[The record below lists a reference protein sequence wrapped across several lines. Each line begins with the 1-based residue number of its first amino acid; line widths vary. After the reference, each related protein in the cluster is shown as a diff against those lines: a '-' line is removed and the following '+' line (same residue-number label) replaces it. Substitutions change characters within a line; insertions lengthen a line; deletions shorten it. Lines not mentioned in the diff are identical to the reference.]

1 MAPQGLPIVLDLESS
16 ARPTATPGRTG
27 ALELVREP
35 IQVADTRARSHLA
48 GELPRIFQ
56 RRSDF
61 CDAHPDADEI
71 CENHSRSD
79 PTIRRLSQCSGSI
92 VVFGFNVR
100 RFLKRGKEF
109 FTGATG
115 GPLP

>member
-1 MAPQGLPIVLDLESS
+1 MP
-16 ARPTATPGRTG
+16 
-27 ALELVREP
+27 LELVREP

-71 CENHSRSD
+71 CENHSRKRSVITGMYVSGGFFGALGI
-79 PTIRRLSQCSGSI
+79 PRAAGRLIGIEDDQEAALQVAVLSY
-92 VVFGFNVR
+92 GFAQR
-100 RFLKRGKEF
+100 RFGSSAQAIGR
-109 FTGATG
+109 
-115 GPLP
+115 